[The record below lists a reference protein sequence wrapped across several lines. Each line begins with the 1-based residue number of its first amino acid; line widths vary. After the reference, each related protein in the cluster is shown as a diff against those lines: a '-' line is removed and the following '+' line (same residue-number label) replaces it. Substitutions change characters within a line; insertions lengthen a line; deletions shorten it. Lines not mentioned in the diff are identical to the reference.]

1 MFWYIFL
8 TDFTFTL
15 GILLYIIRINITLEK
30 AKGECTILIKLI
42 KARDYEDI
50 SRKAAN
56 LISAQIILKP
66 DSVLGLAT
74 GSTPIG
80 IYNKL
85 VDWYNKGDLDFSQ
98 VRTVNLDEYCGLSKD
113 NEQSYCYFM
122 NHHLFYHVNIDLK
135 NTNFPNGME
144 RDVVKECNRYNQVIE
159 DMGGIDMQLLGLGTN
174 GHIGFNEPSDT
185 FICNTHQVT
194 LLNDTVVANSRFFD
208 SLDEVPKK
216 AYTMGVGH
224 IMNAK
229 KIILAVSGENKSEIL
244 NQVLNGPVTPLVPA
258 TILQFHPDVTVVAD
272 EAALSALA

>member
-1 MFWYIFL
+1 M
-8 TDFTFTL
+8 
-15 GILLYIIRINITLEK
+15 
-30 AKGECTILIKLI
+30 KLI
-42 KARDYEDI
+42 KARDYDDI

-56 LISAQIILKP
+56 ILSAQVILKP

-85 VDWYNKGDLDFSQ
+85 VDWYKKGDLDFSQ

-113 NEQSYCYFM
+113 NDQSYYYFM

-144 RDVVKECNRYNQVIE
+144 ADANKECTRYNQIIE
-159 DMGGIDMQLLGLGTN
+159 DMGGIDMQLLGIGTN
-174 GHIGFNEPSDT
+174 GHIGFNEPNDT
-185 FICNTHQVT
+185 FIPSTHQIT
-194 LLNDTVVANSRFFD
+194 LSQETINANSRFF
-208 SLDEVPKK
+208 SSMEEVPTQ

-229 KIILAVSGENKSEIL
+229 KILMAVSGENKAQIL
-244 NQVLNGPVTPLVPA
+244 KEVLTGPVTPFIPA
-258 TILQFHPDVTVVAD
+258 TILQFHHDVTIVAD
-272 EAALSALA
+272 EAALSALE

>member
-1 MFWYIFL
+1 
-8 TDFTFTL
+8 
-15 GILLYIIRINITLEK
+15 
-30 AKGECTILIKLI
+30 LIKLI

-56 LISAQIILKP
+56 ILSAQVILKP

-85 VDWYNKGDLDFSQ
+85 VDWYKKGDLDFSL

-113 NEQSYCYFM
+113 NDQSYYYFM
-122 NHHLFYHVNIDLK
+122 NHHLFYHVNIDLN

-144 RDVVKECNRYNQVIE
+144 QDADKECARYNHVIE
-159 DMGGIDMQLLGLGTN
+159 GMGGIDMQLLGLGNN
-174 GHIGFNEPSDT
+174 GHIGFNEPNET
-185 FICNTHQVT
+185 FIRNTHQVT
-194 LLNDTVVANSRFFD
+194 LLQETVTANSRFFNT
-208 SLDEVPKK
+208 LEEVPKK

-229 KIILAVSGENKSEIL
+229 KILLAVSGENKAQIL
-244 NQVLNGPVTPLVPA
+244 KEVLEGPVTPLIPA
-258 TILQFHPDVTVVAD
+258 TILQFHHDVTIVAD
-272 EAALSALA
+272 EAALSALN